1 MEYLRPKFPSHRSTL
16 RSFYLRLCLSW
27 RVLQVCLLLL
37 CANFGV
43 DRLTSFC
50 LTRDQTLGVFIYSR
64 TRSYHC
70 CTLHSHAAV
79 IIIIIWSYAMLD
91 VAVYSICLDGRFRG
105 GVSINMGVFTPPFH
119 QRGRCIKP
127 TL

>member
-50 LTRDQTLGVFIYSR
+50 LTRDQTLGVCIYSR

-70 CTLHSHAAV
+70 CTLHSRTCSCDYYYYLIICHARCG
-79 IIIIIWSYAMLD
+79 
-91 VAVYSICLDGRFRG
+91 CLFHLLRRSFQGGCLNKHG
-105 GVSINMGVFTPPFH
+105 GVTPPP
-119 QRGRCIKP
+119 GWV
-127 TL
+127 L